1 MDVYGLTGGI
11 GSGKSTVASL
21 LEEYGVPVV
30 SADELS
36 RIVVSKGSDGLAD
49 VVERFGPGVVD
60 EAGELD
66 RRKMATI
73 VFQDPAQRRELEA
86 ILHPRIR
93 ERFEQVLD
101 ALEKAG
107 HEVAVYEVPL
117 LFEKNLQGDMKAVIL
132 VTSPESVRVRRVR
145 TRDDVTETE
154 VRARIAA
161 QMDEALKRKKA
172 DYVLENDGSLDDL
185 RREVEF
191 LLARFLRLDT
201 RRRRQTGETPAVDE
215 AGMRRTEVPIGPPG
229 DAPAASPP
237 PPPGARATPPP
248 SSSPASERRTEVPTS
263 APPPPS
269 SAPPRVPP
277 AYADTRP
284 ATADE
289 ERPPMPPGYDSGA
302 RVTPT
307 GTVAPG
313 HGPQAAQTGRTIAP
327 GQPPAPPQGPLPGVP
342 NAPMPATGSN
352 PLAGVAPV
360 PMPGR
365 RGNATPG
372 APVAPMPNPGSNPP
386 GAPSHAMSG
395 SDSTP
400 PPRGQTMIAPAV
412 SARAPRKTVVASSTG
427 APTSVPNPGSN
438 PPRPPVPVPKVPMP
452 GAGRGPRRTEIAS
465 APPRPTPVL
474 KGGTQPPVQ
483 PPDLLAPSSVPPS
496 APPPLT
502 TTKKDAAKPAKPNT
516 QRAPAAP
523 GGGPRTGGTM
533 RAPAVGTPAFERQLQ
548 VELERSDDPE
558 DEVKTEIA
566 KAVIPKPPRKG

>member
-66 RRKMATI
+66 RRKMASI

-201 RRRRQTGETPAVDE
+201 RRRRQTQEIPAATDDD
-215 AGMRRTEVPIGPPG
+215 AMRRTEVPIGPPS
-229 DAPAASPP
+229 DAPPASPP
-237 PPPGARATPPP
+237 PAPAPRATPPSLP
-248 SSSPASERRTEVPTS
+248 HQSGPASERRTEVPTS

-284 ATADE
+284 VSADE

-313 HGPQAAQTGRTIAP
+313 HGPHAQVQTGRTVAP

-360 PMPGR
+360 AMPGR
-365 RGNATPG
+365 RGNATP
-372 APVAPMPNPGSNPP
+372 ANPGSNPP
-386 GAPSHAMSG
+386 DQAMSG
-395 SDSTP
+395 SDSN
-400 PPRGQTMIAPAV
+400 PPRGRTVIAPAV
-412 SARAPRKTVVASSTG
+412 SGRPQRKTMVAPSSAG
-427 APTSVPNPGSN
+427 APASVRNPGSN

-452 GAGRGPRRTEIAS
+452 GAARSPRRTEIAS
-465 APPRPTPVL
+465 APPRPTPVV

-483 PPDLLAPSSVPPS
+483 PPNLAPSSVPPS

-502 TTKKDAAKPAKPNT
+502 TTKKDAAQPPKPNT
-516 QRAPAAP
+516 QRAPATTSGAP
-523 GGGPRTGGTM
+523 RSGGTM
-533 RAPAVGTPAFERQLQ
+533 RTPAVGTPEFERQLQ
-548 VELERSDDPE
+548 IDLARSDDPE

-566 KAVIPKPPRKG
+566 KAVIPKPPKKG

>member
-1 MDVYGLTGGI
+1 M
-11 GSGKSTVASL
+11 AS
-21 LEEYGVPVV
+21 
-30 SADELS
+30 
-36 RIVVSKGSDGLAD
+36 
-49 VVERFGPGVVD
+49 
-60 EAGELD
+60 
-66 RRKMATI
+66 I

-132 VTSPESVRVRRVR
+132 VTTPEAVRVRRVR

-201 RRRRQTGETPAVDE
+201 GHRRQKQERGGTVAPVED
-215 AGMRRTEVPIGPPG
+215 MRRTEVPTGAPTG
-229 DAPAASPP
+229 EAPAAAPP
-237 PPPGARATPPP
+237 PPPAAQPPPPP
-248 SSSPASERRTEVPTS
+248 SATGPATAASERRTEVPTS

-284 ATADE
+284 AQE
-289 ERPPMPPGYDSGA
+289 SERPPMPPGYDG

-313 HGPQAAQTGRTIAP
+313 QALAP
-327 GQPPAPPQGPLPGVP
+327 GQPPAPPQGPLAGVP

-365 RGNATPG
+365 RSAAAPG
-372 APVAPMPNPGSNPP
+372 APAAPVANPGSNPP
-386 GAPSHAMSG
+386 GAPSQPMPGA
-395 SDSTP
+395 DSN
-400 PPRGQTMIAPAV
+400 PPRGHTVVAPAV
-412 SARAPRKTVVASSTG
+412 GARPQRKTVVAAATG
-427 APTSVPNPGSN
+427 APTAVPNPGSN
-438 PPRPPVPVPKVPMP
+438 PPRAAVPVPKVPLP
-452 GAGRGPRRTEIAS
+452 GTGRIPRRTEIAGAPRP
-465 APPRPTPVL
+465 APPVVT
-474 KGGTQPPVQ
+474 GATQPPVQ
-483 PPDLLAPSSVPPS
+483 PPNLAPASVPPS

-502 TTKKDAAKPAKPNT
+502 TTKKDAAKPKPNT

-523 GGGPRTGGTM
+523 QTGGTM
-533 RAPAVGTPAFERQLQ
+533 RAPAVGTPEFEQQLQ
-548 VELERSDDPE
+548 VELEGSDDPE

-566 KAVIPKPPRKG
+566 KAVIPKPPKKG